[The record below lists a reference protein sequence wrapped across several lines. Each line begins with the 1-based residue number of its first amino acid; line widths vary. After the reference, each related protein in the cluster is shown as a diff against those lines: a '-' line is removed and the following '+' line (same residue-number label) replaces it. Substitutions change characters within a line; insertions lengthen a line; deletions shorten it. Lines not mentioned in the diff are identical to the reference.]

1 MEDRTMKKK
10 QYQTPDTVVIRLNT
24 TVTLLST
31 STSITGFAG
40 SPGED
45 LFYGGYDNDGEGD

>member
-24 TVTLLST
+24 NVTLLST
-31 STSITGFAG
+31 STSITGSAG

-45 LFYGGYDNDGEGD
+45 LFYGGYDDDGEGD

>member
-1 MEDRTMKKK
+1 MKKK

-24 TVTLLST
+24 NVTLLST